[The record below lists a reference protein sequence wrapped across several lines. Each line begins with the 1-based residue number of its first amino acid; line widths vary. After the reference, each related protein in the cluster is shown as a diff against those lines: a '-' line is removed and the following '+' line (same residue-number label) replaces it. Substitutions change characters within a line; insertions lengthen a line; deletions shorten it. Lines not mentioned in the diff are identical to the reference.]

1 MVPFR
6 VNEFLPNTSFEQ
18 IERCSSM
25 SSQWDDTLER
35 YYVVKLNSMQ
45 FFGPPNFGLS
55 LLDGLESLLLT
66 MPIILWLSRALSHLP
81 PVEALQRAIQLVN
94 DHFGGNPMLG
104 FPHIQYLALF
114 WRSVVSWKH
123 LSPGTAVGTIRQ
135 RRLLDLDSPIL
146 HLSAVAFED
155 RWGRFPAT

>member
-1 MVPFR
+1 MRSRLVRVIDGWRFVRGRGSVPR

-81 PVEALQRAIQLVN
+81 PVEALQRAIQLVD

-104 FPHIQYLALF
+104 FPHIQYLARIL
-114 WRSVVSWKH
+114 
-123 LSPGTAVGTIRQ
+123 AQ
-135 RRLLDLDSPIL
+135 RGELETLIAWYSR
-146 HLSAVAFED
+146 
-155 RWGRFPAT
+155 